1 MLTIYNFSSTE
12 KGVQNSKQF
21 YNFARYVIE
30 ILTQMKRFFTAFL
43 CISLLLSSIS
53 SYAWGPKGHDV
64 VAAIAEQHLTKK
76 ARKALNELLDGKS
89 IVYYS
94 SWMDNIQN
102 SPYWENGYNKTKTW
116 HYANVDKG
124 LTYQTMKKNENGDV
138 VTGLEFL
145 TKELTENYDNLTDSM
160 RVDYVK
166 MIVHM
171 VGDLHCPMHA
181 GRLSDLGGNRMKVKW
196 FGQNTNLH
204 SVWDSKMIDSARKWS
219 YTEWVEHLDRTSPKY
234 RKGIMRGTY
243 EEWFTE
249 TVDGAASIY
258 DYVESLDSENPNLSY
273 QFVYDFSPLLEDR
286 LLVGGLRLAYVLN
299 TIFG

>member
-1 MLTIYNFSSTE
+1 
-12 KGVQNSKQF
+12 
-21 YNFARYVIE
+21 
-30 ILTQMKRFFTAFL
+30 MKKLA
-43 CISLLLSSIS
+43 ISLVCILMLFDPTDAF
-53 SYAWGPKGHDV
+53 AWGAKGHDV
-64 VAAIAEQHLTKK
+64 VAAIAEQHLTPKTK
-76 ARKALNELLDGKS
+76 RKINKLLDGRS

-124 LTYQTMKKNENGDV
+124 HTYETMTKNPDGDV
-138 VTGLEFL
+138 VTALEFL

-166 MIVHM
+166 MIVHL

-181 GRLSDLGGNRMKVKW
+181 GRLSDRGGNNVRVKW
-196 FGQNTNLH
+196 FGQRSSLH
-204 SVWDSKMIDSARKWS
+204 SVWDSKIVESARRWGYK
-219 YTEWVEHLDRTSPKY
+219 EWTEHLDRAD
-234 RKGIMRGTY
+234 RKFRKSVMRGTY
-243 EEWFTE
+243 QEWFKE
-249 TVDGAASIY
+249 TVNGAASIY
-258 DYVESLDSENPNLSY
+258 EYVEALGEEPNLSY

-286 LLVGGLRLAYVLN
+286 LMIGGYRLAYVLN